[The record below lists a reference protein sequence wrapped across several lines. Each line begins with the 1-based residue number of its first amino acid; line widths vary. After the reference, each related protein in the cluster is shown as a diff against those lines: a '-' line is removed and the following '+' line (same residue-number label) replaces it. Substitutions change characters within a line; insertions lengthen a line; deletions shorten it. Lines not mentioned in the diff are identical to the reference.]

1 MKYCL
6 AMLLLFTS
14 TLMAAQ
20 DTAKVY
26 LMAIGGSYSVS
37 VDGMAMKIEA
47 NHYIEQKVLPGRHNV
62 GYQSGYFGDWT
73 ATSLKATA
81 GQSYY
86 FVLSSVAGRG
96 RTCAQVSSTQGE
108 SCLRALENKSG
119 TEQCLPAWVNDF
131 YPSLQQSPGNLVPWG
146 FHTRTPR

>member
-1 MKYCL
+1 MKYLGMFILL
-6 AMLLLFTS
+6 AV

-26 LMAIGGSYSVS
+26 LMAIGGSYSAS
-37 VDGMAMKIEA
+37 MDGMAMKIEA
-47 NHYIEQKVLPGRHNV
+47 NHYIEQKVLPGRHNI

-96 RTCAQVSSTQGE
+96 RTCAQVSATQGE
-108 SCLRALENKSG
+108 TCLRTLENRSG
-119 TEQCLPAWVNDF
+119 TEQCLPAWVNGF
-131 YPSLQQSPGNLVPWG
+131 YPSFQQSPGNLVPWG